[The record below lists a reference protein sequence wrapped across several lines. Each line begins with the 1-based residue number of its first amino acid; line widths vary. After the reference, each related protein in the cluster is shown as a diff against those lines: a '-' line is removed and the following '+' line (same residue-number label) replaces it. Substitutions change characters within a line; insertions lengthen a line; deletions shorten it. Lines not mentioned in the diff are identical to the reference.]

1 MVGAGRTDEEAPF
14 PRLLPRDLPAP
25 FRSRPVRRTGE
36 DPLVEREQLQRNVEE
51 VRARIARAA
60 ERSGRDPSE
69 VRMIAVAKT
78 VPPEPVRWAV
88 EAGVRDVGE
97 NYAQEL
103 RRKRAEVYDATW
115 HYVGTLSSGG
125 ARAVA
130 DLADV
135 VHSLAGERATRRLAG
150 RAARDGRILDG
161 LLEVDFTGERS
172 GVAPDDV
179 GAFADL
185 VASLNGLRLVGVMTI
200 PPIAS
205 DPEASRPYFV
215 RLRALRDDLR
225 ERHPE
230 VLESSMGMSLDYE
243 VAVEEGATMVR
254 IGTALFGPRTS
265 RPGGSAPGMQPGM
278 HPGTKERT

>member
-1 MVGAGRTDEEAPF
+1 
-14 PRLLPRDLPAP
+14 
-25 FRSRPVRRTGE
+25 
-36 DPLVEREQLQRNVEE
+36 LVDREQLVRNLEE
-51 VRARIARAA
+51 VRARIAGAA
-60 ERSGRDPSE
+60 ERSSRDPTD
-69 VRMIAVAKT
+69 VRLITVTKT
-78 VPPEPVRWAV
+78 VPPDPIRWAV
-88 EAGVRDVGE
+88 EAGVRDLGE

-103 RRKRAEVYDATW
+103 RRKRSEVPAATW

-150 RAARDGRILDG
+150 RAARAGRTLDG
-161 LLEVDFTGERS
+161 LIEVDFTGERS
-172 GVAPDDV
+172 GVAPEDV

-185 VASLNGLRLVGVMTI
+185 VASLDGLRLIGVMTI
-200 PPIAS
+200 PPIAP
-205 DPEASRPYFV
+205 DPEASRPYFA
-215 RLRALRDDLR
+215 RLRALRDGLR
-225 ERHPE
+225 DRHPE

-254 IGTALFGPRTS
+254 IGTALFGPRAS
-265 RPGGSAPGMQPGM
+265 RPGGSEPGMQPGM

>member
-1 MVGAGRTDEEAPF
+1 
-14 PRLLPRDLPAP
+14 
-25 FRSRPVRRTGE
+25 
-36 DPLVEREQLQRNVEE
+36 LVDREQVLRNLDE

-60 ERSGRDPSE
+60 EGSDRDPSD
-69 VRMIAVAKT
+69 VRLIAVTKT
-78 VPPEPVRWAV
+78 IPPEPIRWAV
-88 EAGVRDVGE
+88 EAGVEDLGE

-103 RRKRAEVYDATW
+103 RRKRAEVPAAKW
-115 HYVGTLSSGG
+115 HYVGTLSSG
-125 ARAVA
+125 AASAVA

-135 VHSLAGERATRRLAG
+135 VHSLAGERAARR
-150 RAARDGRILDG
+150 
-161 LLEVDFTGERS
+161 FTGERS

-185 VASLNGLRLVGVMTI
+185 VASLDGLRLIGVMTI
-200 PPIAS
+200 PPIAQ
-205 DPEASRPYFV
+205 DPEASRPYFA
-215 RLRALRDDLR
+215 RLRALRDGVR

-254 IGTALFGPRTS
+254 IGTALFGPRAS
-265 RPGGSAPGMQPGM
+265 RPGGSEPGMQPGM